1 LNIQKIISDA
11 ISTGEIITIVYD
23 GGSQPGTKRQISPIH
38 ISNSMVRA
46 RCLNSNEIK
55 LFSLSKIRVV
65 SNTDSF
71 KSYNPNSQKP
81 AADEPCNLS
90 EILSK
95 HINEFKALKFH
106 LEIRENYAAAHRVL
120 ENGGIVEKPD
130 VIIAKTGKNKKR
142 PWTVTSPSPP
152 DLIIIIS
159 IGDANTA
166 PQETSTVRNFS
177 SIRTALKH
185 FAVKSIECS
194 SLEVACRGMIS
205 DFF

>member
-1 LNIQKIISDA
+1 MSDA

-23 GGSQPGTKRQISPIH
+23 GGSQPGTKRQISPIR

-55 LFSLSKIRVV
+55 LFYLSKIRIV
-65 SNTDSF
+65 SNIDSF
-71 KSYNPNSQKP
+71 KPYNPNSQKP

-120 ENGGIVEKPD
+120 ENGGIAENPD
-130 VIIAKTGKNKKR
+130 VIIEKTGKNKKR
-142 PWTVTSPSPP
+142 PWTVTSHP
-152 DLIIIIS
+152 DSNAFLTITIS
-159 IGDANTA
+159 VGDANAT
-166 PQETSTVRNFS
+166 PQEILTVRNFS
-177 SIRTALKH
+177 SIRTALKS
-185 FAVKSIECS
+185 FAAKSIECS
-194 SLEVACRGMIS
+194 SLEVTHSSMIS